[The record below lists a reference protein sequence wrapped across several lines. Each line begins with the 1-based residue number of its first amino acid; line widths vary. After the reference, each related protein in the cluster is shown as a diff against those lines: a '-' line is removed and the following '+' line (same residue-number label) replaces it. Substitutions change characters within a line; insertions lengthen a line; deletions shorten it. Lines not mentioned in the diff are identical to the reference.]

1 MSEHPRR
8 IRLLFT
14 LLIITSLVLLTVD
27 YQGNAGSPLRPLERG
42 VAVVIGP
49 AQRAIGHGM
58 TAVTGGIHFGT
69 SQDKQI
75 SDLEAQNAALRNQL
89 ATTDQ
94 MRNELQQLKD
104 ISGLADKWKIE
115 PARVIGK
122 GTALTDEWTL
132 QLDIGAADGV
142 TTESTVITSTGV
154 AGAALLGKIITV
166 HDHDSTVRLLNAT
179 TIGVAVN
186 LARNGETGFVLG
198 EGDAPMRLTL
208 DSATADMKVGD
219 VIVTRGSAAQRPFY
233 AGIAVGVINRIA
245 ASPGSSFRVADV
257 TPFAT
262 PGTLEYVGVIVGP
275 GPAVPRTPFPA
286 PSGVPTS
293 VAVPTPSPGT
303 SGSAPATPP
312 ASPSPSTPSPAITTP
327 SPSTS
332 SSLRAGLH

>member
-58 TAVTGGIHFGT
+58 TSVTGGIHFGT
-69 SQDKQI
+69 SQDRQI
-75 SDLEAQNAALRNQL
+75 ADLEAQNAALRNQL

-104 ISGLADKWKIE
+104 LSGLADRWKIT
-115 PARVIGK
+115 PARVIGR
-122 GTALTDEWTL
+122 GTAATDEWTL
-132 QLDIGAADGV
+132 LLDIGSADGV
-142 TTESTVITSTGV
+142 TTESTVITTTGV
-154 AGAALLGKIITV
+154 AGAALLGKVITV
-166 HDHDSTVRLLNAT
+166 HSHDATVRLINSA

-186 LARNGETGFVLG
+186 LARNGEPGFVLG
-198 EGDAPMRLTL
+198 AGSDTMHLTL

-233 AGIAVGVINRIA
+233 AGIAVGVINRIS

-262 PGTLEYVGVIVGP
+262 PGTLEFVGVIVGP
-275 GPAVPRTPFPA
+275 GPAVPRRPFPA

-293 VAVPTPSPGT
+293 VPVPTPSPGSST
-303 SGSAPATPP
+303 PPATPAPGATTTP
-312 ASPSPSTPSPAITTP
+312 AASTTTP
-327 SPSTS
+327 SPGTS
-332 SSLRAGLH
+332 SSLRAGLR